1 MCTIAASK
9 PNKSSRCHQFSDEL
23 VEFSSHFQEPEPPLI
38 KTEFRTAFLQHKWD
52 DQGRSNIATGVWYS
66 SPSQRLVV
74 VNEAFDGA
82 FGSST
87 FDYSNTTSDGL
98 VDNTLVLFSP
108 NGTMLPVYR
117 DYVNSDFPLFED
129 DMLVKGGAVF
139 SGLVERLL
147 VGQVASWS
155 ILYQGAIPLTVFVDA
170 CGVVLGYDYWA
181 PVLRTRVVTN
191 FFDTTVGPVDL

>member
-52 DQGRSNIATGVWYS
+52 DQGRSNIVIRVWYS

-74 VNEAFDGA
+74 INEAFNGA

-98 VDNTLVLFSP
+98 VDNTLILFSP
-108 NGTMLPVYR
+108 NGAMLPVYR
-117 DYVNSDFPLFED
+117 DYVNSNFPLFED
-129 DMLVKGGAVF
+129 DMLVKGGTVF